1 MDINK
6 IVNENSLTVEIN
18 GRIDTQTAPALQQEL
33 EESIEGIDE
42 LILDFNN
49 VSYISSAGLRTIV
62 TAQNWMDNK
71 NGTMIIRGAKKNIIN
86 VFKVTGFDTFLTL
99 E

>member
-33 EESIEGIDE
+33 EESLEGIDE